1 MTTTFE
7 NKVSI
12 LADLSLYYK
21 DSVQFEDFIKFND
34 VGLPLAFLLDNG
46 IVEKTDRAVPF
57 IDETFELFL
66 AGLDI
71 EDVGFDNL
79 ESLLELKDN

>member
-1 MTTTFE
+1 MATTFE

-46 IVEKTDRAVPF
+46 IVEKNDRVIPF
-57 IDETFELFL
+57 IDETFDLFL
-66 AGLDI
+66 AGLDL
-71 EDVGFDNL
+71 EDLGFKTL
-79 ESLLELKDN
+79 ENILDLKDN